1 MPPFVPSVTAQSAA
15 TLAGNNQ
22 ANLATPVTGLQA
34 SIAAGN
40 LAPAAFVDAILATY
54 TPLTSPSQDVHQP
67 GTDTIV
73 STAYVNF
80 FGSWSLIAPV
90 AKTYLLH
97 VDVTCWTSVLGL
109 GSRST
114 ATFQL
119 LVDGAVV
126 PLNNGTACI
135 DMISTVNFS
144 SGSWRVPLTLTA
156 GIHTVQLQVKVNSG
170 ATVSNSGNGA
180 RVFSVTG

>member
-1 MPPFVPSVTAQSAA
+1 MPPFVPSATAQTAA

-22 ANLATPVTGLQA
+22 ANLAAPVTGLQA

-54 TPLTSPSQDVHQP
+54 TPLTPPLQDIHQP
-67 GTDTIV
+67 GTDSIV

-80 FGSWSLIAPV
+80 FGSWTFNAPV

-97 VDVTCWTSVLGL
+97 IDVTCWASVLGL
-109 GSRST
+109 GSRAT

-119 LVDGAVV
+119 IVDGVAV

-135 DMISTVNFS
+135 DMISTINFS
-144 SGSWRVPLTLTA
+144 SGSWRVPIALTS
-156 GIHTVQLQVKVNSG
+156 GFHTVWMQVKVNSG

-180 RVFSVTG
+180 RVFTVTG